1 MDEVELN
8 ILPCSTSPLS
18 SLITPLPANIFTS
31 KFAPNVANNI
41 SENHSFVLLPHF
53 QLFEQHISAITRSL

>member
-1 MDEVELN
+1 MDEVKLN
-8 ILPCSTSPLS
+8 IIHHSTSPLS